1 MISEKVCLEVM
12 EAMKTAGARMLD
24 AHPGRNEVHKKEGR
38 ANFVTDYDVANQR
51 FLETAFREILPDAT
65 FLGEENTGRER
76 VRSLPDGLLWIV
88 DPIDGTTNF
97 MYGYDF
103 STISVGLALDGRMEA
118 GFVFNPYRQDMYHA
132 VRGQGAFRNGECL
145 PPLTGGVEDGIVAF
159 GCAGYNEEHTEV
171 LFQAL
176 QMLYHRAPAI
186 RSGGSAAW
194 DLARIAG
201 GCNGVYLEMLLQPWD
216 YAAAS
221 LIIEETGGVITQ
233 MDGTPVSLI
242 RPSSVVAG
250 TPQAQA
256 ETLRIVQACRNADG
270 TRKGEKEC

>member
-145 PPLTGGVEDGIVAF
+145 SPLTGGVEDGIVAF
-159 GCAGYNEEHTEV
+159 GCACFRHCRCCITEH
-171 LFQAL
+171 
-176 QMLYHRAPAI
+176 R
-186 RSGGSAAW
+186 RSEAEAQLPGTWPG
-194 DLARIAG
+194 L
-201 GCNGVYLEMLLQPWD
+201 P
-216 YAAAS
+216 AAAMVYTWRCCS
-221 LIIEETGGVITQ
+221 SP
-233 MDGTPVSLI
+233 GTM
-242 RPSSVVAG
+242 
-250 TPQAQA
+250 
-256 ETLRIVQACRNADG
+256 LRQV
-270 TRKGEKEC
+270 